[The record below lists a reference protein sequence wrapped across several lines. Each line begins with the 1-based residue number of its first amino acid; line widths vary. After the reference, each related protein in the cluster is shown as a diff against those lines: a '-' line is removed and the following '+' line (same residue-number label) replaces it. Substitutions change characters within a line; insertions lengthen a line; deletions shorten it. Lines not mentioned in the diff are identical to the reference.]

1 MSLLLLILSVH
12 FLADFHLWPGS
23 PDVKKH
29 PCFRCLLP
37 HFGMYS
43 LILGLIF
50 ILCVSFPSAVIAWM
64 FIILSHFITD
74 VLTFHYYTRNHISPR
89 SQLTAFCTSHLI
101 HTASIL
107 AGSCFFHLPENLT
120 ETFKSLCIQVP
131 LLQNMRYLLLVIL
144 LLTPASQFV
153 KMLTASI
160 SLQKNP
166 DSPKSNDSSAGSMI
180 GKLERLIIAMLVI
193 YGEAGAIGFVLAA
206 KSLARYKQF
215 EDQDFTEKFLVG
227 TLASAAIAIALTLFL
242 IENQKPSAPLM
253 L

>member
-1 MSLLLLILSVH
+1 
-12 FLADFHLWPGS
+12 
-23 PDVKKH
+23 
-29 PCFRCLLP
+29 
-37 HFGMYS
+37 
-43 LILGLIF
+43 
-50 ILCVSFPSAVIAWM
+50 M

-89 SQLTAFCTSHLI
+89 SQLTAFCTSQLI

-166 DSPKSNDSSAGSMI
+166 DSPKSSDSSAGSMI

-242 IENQKPSAPLM
+242 IENQKTSAPLM

>member
-89 SQLTAFCTSHLI
+89 SQLTAGRYVISGIIVECKNVGYKVRQDNEHPRDDCT
-101 HTASIL
+101 
-107 AGSCFFHLPENLT
+107 
-120 ETFKSLCIQVP
+120 
-131 LLQNMRYLLLVIL
+131 
-144 LLTPASQFV
+144 
-153 KMLTASI
+153 
-160 SLQKNP
+160 
-166 DSPKSNDSSAGSMI
+166 
-180 GKLERLIIAMLVI
+180 GK
-193 YGEAGAIGFVLAA
+193 
-206 KSLARYKQF
+206 
-215 EDQDFTEKFLVG
+215 
-227 TLASAAIAIALTLFL
+227 
-242 IENQKPSAPLM
+242 
-253 L
+253 

>member
-89 SQLTAFCTSHLI
+89 SQLTAFCTSQLI

-144 LLTPASQFV
+144 L
-153 KMLTASI
+153 
-160 SLQKNP
+160 
-166 DSPKSNDSSAGSMI
+166 
-180 GKLERLIIAMLVI
+180 RLIIAMLVI

>member
-89 SQLTAFCTSHLI
+89 SQLTAFCTSQLI

-120 ETFKSLCIQVP
+120 ETFKSLCI
-131 LLQNMRYLLLVIL
+131 R
-144 LLTPASQFV
+144 
-153 KMLTASI
+153 
-160 SLQKNP
+160 
-166 DSPKSNDSSAGSMI
+166 MI

>member
-89 SQLTAFCTSHLI
+89 SQLTAFCTSQLI

-107 AGSCFFHLPENLT
+107 AGSCF
-120 ETFKSLCIQVP
+120 
-131 LLQNMRYLLLVIL
+131 
-144 LLTPASQFV
+144 
-153 KMLTASI
+153 SI
-160 SLQKNP
+160 SPKILQKLS
-166 DSPKSNDSSAGSMI
+166 SPCVYKSRFFRI
-180 GKLERLIIAMLVI
+180 CVI
-193 YGEAGAIGFVLAA
+193 CCW
-206 KSLARYKQF
+206 
-215 EDQDFTEKFLVG
+215 
-227 TLASAAIAIALTLFL
+227 
-242 IENQKPSAPLM
+242 
-253 L
+253 

>member
-89 SQLTAFCTSHLI
+89 S
-101 HTASIL
+101 
-107 AGSCFFHLPENLT
+107 
-120 ETFKSLCIQVP
+120 
-131 LLQNMRYLLLVIL
+131 
-144 LLTPASQFV
+144 
-153 KMLTASI
+153 
-160 SLQKNP
+160 
-166 DSPKSNDSSAGSMI
+166 
-180 GKLERLIIAMLVI
+180 
-193 YGEAGAIGFVLAA
+193 
-206 KSLARYKQF
+206 
-215 EDQDFTEKFLVG
+215 
-227 TLASAAIAIALTLFL
+227 
-242 IENQKPSAPLM
+242 
-253 L
+253 

>member
-89 SQLTAFCTSHLI
+89 SQLTAFCTSQLI
-101 HTASIL
+101 HTGIDSRWIL
-107 AGSCFFHLPENLT
+107 FFPSPR
-120 ETFKSLCIQVP
+120 KSYRNFQVP
-131 LLQNMRYLLLVIL
+131 VY
-144 LLTPASQFV
+144 TSPASSEYA
-153 KMLTASI
+153 L
-160 SLQKNP
+160 
-166 DSPKSNDSSAGSMI
+166 
-180 GKLERLIIAMLVI
+180 
-193 YGEAGAIGFVLAA
+193 
-206 KSLARYKQF
+206 
-215 EDQDFTEKFLVG
+215 
-227 TLASAAIAIALTLFL
+227 SAAG
-242 IENQKPSAPLM
+242 NPSSDPGFPICKNAYRIYFPSKKS
-253 L
+253 

>member
-89 SQLTAFCTSHLI
+89 QSADC
-101 HTASIL
+101 IL
-107 AGSCFFHLPENLT
+107 YQPAYSYRIDSRWILFFPSPR
-120 ETFKSLCIQVP
+120 KSYRNFQVP
-131 LLQNMRYLLLVIL
+131 VY
-144 LLTPASQFV
+144 TSPASSEYA
-153 KMLTASI
+153 L
-160 SLQKNP
+160 
-166 DSPKSNDSSAGSMI
+166 
-180 GKLERLIIAMLVI
+180 
-193 YGEAGAIGFVLAA
+193 
-206 KSLARYKQF
+206 
-215 EDQDFTEKFLVG
+215 
-227 TLASAAIAIALTLFL
+227 SAAG
-242 IENQKPSAPLM
+242 NPSSDPGFPICKNAYRIYFPSKKS
-253 L
+253 

>member
-89 SQLTAFCTSHLI
+89 SQLTAFCTSQLI

-144 LLTPASQFV
+144 L
-153 KMLTASI
+153 
-160 SLQKNP
+160 QKNP
-166 DSPKSNDSSAGSMI
+166 DSPKSSDSSAGSMI

-206 KSLARYKQF
+206 KSLAMYKQF
-215 EDQDFTEKFLVG
+215 EDQKT
-227 TLASAAIAIALTLFL
+227 
-242 IENQKPSAPLM
+242 SAPLM

>member
-1 MSLLLLILSVH
+1 MPAPSFWDVFSYFGTYIYSMCFISQCSHRMDVHYPVSLYNRRSYIPLLYQKS
-12 FLADFHLWPGS
+12 
-23 PDVKKH
+23 
-29 PCFRCLLP
+29 
-37 HFGMYS
+37 
-43 LILGLIF
+43 
-50 ILCVSFPSAVIAWM
+50 
-64 FIILSHFITD
+64 
-74 VLTFHYYTRNHISPR
+74 HISPQ
-89 SQLTAFCTSHLI
+89 SADC
-101 HTASIL
+101 IL
-107 AGSCFFHLPENLT
+107 YQPAYSYRIDPRWILFFPSPRNLT

-166 DSPKSNDSSAGSMI
+166 DSPKSSDSSAGSMI

-215 EDQDFTEKFLVG
+215 EDQKT
-227 TLASAAIAIALTLFL
+227 
-242 IENQKPSAPLM
+242 SAPLM